1 LISDVGV
8 IVDEKPVPYDEMI
21 ELLRKEILDLNVY
34 YSVNNRTERVELVV
48 RGSGSDAGQS
58 MKAMDW
64 MSTLIFSPDWREE
77 NLPRIRDAVDLSLK
91 NLRNT
96 MKRSEE
102 SWVQN
107 PANAFWKQN
116 NYLLLS
122 ANSFLTRI
130 HSLHRLRWILKDSDS
145 KEIAGEFSNFMSLL
159 VGFAVDSDRE
169 KIAEMIKSLS
179 STEKEHFAT
188 FSELVNLKS
197 KLENLSPETR
207 VLVGYALEDLNMHLS
222 DIPDNSLA
230 EDWKYLCR
238 QMIEDLKIDPRQALS
253 EIKNLAGLVFRQDNV
268 RGFLISGSE
277 NQDNFIVKLNEITG
291 ELDNSPAKFYKYEN
305 DEVIVSRLNKRNTET
320 GKPVYVGLVN
330 ENTRLGVHINRSDCA
345 SYFDTDPEK
354 LMKFLS
360 ARLYGGG
367 GAHSMFMKTWGAGLA
382 YSNGLRSN
390 ENTGKL
396 TYYAERCPDL
406 AQTMQFVV
414 NELKNAPYEP
424 SLAKYAVA
432 QAFSVN
438 RAGGR
443 YEIRGEAMAAD
454 LADGLTPDVVSRFR
468 NGVLGL
474 RSDEKLYD
482 KLHAIM
488 NDTYGEVLPG
498 LGPDAKDVPGANYFI
513 IGPESQFQ
521 SYEKYING
529 VEGEIKIQRIFPRDF
544 WLIRSFK
551 GGLSQ

>member
-1 LISDVGV
+1 
-8 IVDEKPVPYDEMI
+8 
-21 ELLRKEILDLNVY
+21 
-34 YSVNNRTERVELVV
+34 
-48 RGSGSDAGQS
+48 
-58 MKAMDW
+58 
-64 MSTLIFSPDWREE
+64 
-77 NLPRIRDAVDLSLK
+77 LK
-91 NLRNT
+91 N
-96 MKRSEE
+96 
-102 SWVQN
+102 
-107 PANAFWKQN
+107 
-116 NYLLLS
+116 
-122 ANSFLTRI
+122 
-130 HSLHRLRWILKDSDS
+130 
-145 KEIAGEFSNFMSLL
+145 
-159 VGFAVDSDRE
+159 
-169 KIAEMIKSLS
+169 
-179 STEKEHFAT
+179 
-188 FSELVNLKS
+188 
-197 KLENLSPETR
+197 KLETLSPKTKE
-207 VLVGYALEDLNMHLS
+207 LIGSALEDLNMHLA

-238 QMIEDLKIDPRQALS
+238 QMTEDLKIDPRRALS
-253 EIKNLAGLVFRQDNV
+253 EIKYLAGLLFKQDNV
-268 RGFLISGSE
+268 RGFLISGSD
-277 NQDNFIVKLNEITG
+277 NQVEYIEKLNEIAG
-291 ELDNSPAKFYKYEN
+291 ELDDSPAKLHKYDN

-320 GKPVYVGLVN
+320 GRPVYVGLVN

-345 SYFDTDPEK
+345 FDTEPQK

-443 YEIRGEAMAAD
+443 YENRGEAMAAD
-454 LADGLTPDVVSRFR
+454 LADGLTPDVVSGFR
-468 NGVLGL
+468 QRILDL

-482 KLHAIM
+482 KLYGIM

-498 LGPDAKDVPGANYFI
+498 LGPDAKDVPGAGYFI
-513 IGPESQFQ
+513 IGPENQFQ